1 MVSEAPPYRPQSVCF
16 VDQLSL
22 VAVNSAAATARRF
35 LRLSLAKWQAG
46 CLEDDAFL
54 VTSELVTNAV
64 AATGVLGG
72 QPTWD
77 GLKGLGLVT
86 VRLIGLPDS
95 VVIEVWDVSE
105 EEPALRHDTAPE
117 DESGRGLL
125 LVHRCAK
132 RWGVYRVTGGKVV
145 WAELA
150 VGPVPPPPPLPKRQ
164 RQRQWSER
172 PLVVPGPTTDPDLL
186 RLLLAG
192 LQARL

>member
-1 MVSEAPPYRPQSVCF
+1 MVSQAPPYHSQSVCF

-54 VTSELVTNAV
+54 VASELVTNAV

-86 VRLIGLPDS
+86 VRLVGLPDS

-105 EEPALRHDTAPE
+105 KQPTVQYDPAHE
-117 DESGRGLL
+117 DESGRGLF

-150 VGPVPPPPPLPKRQ
+150 VRPVPPPLPKRQ
-164 RQRQWSER
+164 RRQQRSE
-172 PLVVPGPTTDPDLL
+172 PPPVMPASTADVGLL

-192 LQARL
+192 LHAKL